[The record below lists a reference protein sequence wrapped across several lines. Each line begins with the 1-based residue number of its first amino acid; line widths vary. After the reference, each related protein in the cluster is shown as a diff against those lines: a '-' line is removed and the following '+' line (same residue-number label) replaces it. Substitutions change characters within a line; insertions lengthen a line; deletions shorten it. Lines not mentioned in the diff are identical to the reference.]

1 MDFSLQE
8 TSAAASAIRALQIQ
22 LKELRAQNTKL
33 QQELSESSSN
43 NFTSR
48 DSFDKKLDLLKT
60 EFFNKESSMKQDII
74 YLCERV
80 KQLEQENSSLS
91 SENNSLKQELLE
103 NKQNQRMIIMLQEEL
118 QIMSKKLIQKE
129 AEHELLG
136 RRIGQLEEQGLR
148 NSKTFESFS
157 GNAEI
162 GAKVVG
168 GHFEDKAELIDSE
181 LSQQKFVYRE
191 YLKNPNPTSQEWK
204 SKVEQLRKSIEGNS
218 HELLKLRKGQHEQL
232 RTQLEND

>member
-22 LKELRAQNTKL
+22 LKELRSQNIKL
-33 QQELSESSSN
+33 QHDLNESSSN

-48 DSFDKKLDLLKT
+48 DSFDKKLDLIKT

-80 KQLEQENSSLS
+80 KQLEQENLSLS
-91 SENNSLKQELLE
+91 CENNSLKQEILE

-136 RRIGQLEEQGLR
+136 KRIAQLEDQGLR
-148 NSKTFESFS
+148 NSKNFESFS
-157 GNAEI
+157 VNPEI

-168 GHFEDKAELIDSE
+168 GNFNDQAELIDSE

-218 HELLKLRKGQHEQL
+218 QELLKLRKGQHEQL